1 MAANSLN
8 ADGTLILNG
17 KTFNKD
23 SFTGSTST
31 HKGKVSLQSFS
42 IVNHEHR
49 GVYPI
54 IGYNPTWT
62 YKVYVQNMGDID
74 LVAESD
80 PNYDY
85 EFKDNYFILY
95 QYNWDNGPY
104 NFLIVGTEN

>member
-23 SFTGSTST
+23 SFTGSTT

-49 GVYPI
+49 RVYPI
-54 IGYNPTWT
+54 IGYDPTWT
-62 YKVYVQNMGDID
+62 YKVYVQNMGNID

-80 PNYDY
+80 PSYDY
-85 EFKDNYFILY
+85 EFKDNCFVLY
-95 QYNWDNGPY
+95 QYNWNNGPY